1 MVTEWE
7 EAPAHMLR
15 LDTRSLLQDAVITEV
30 KAMISTLWYIYM
42 SALYIPY

>member
-1 MVTEWE
+1 MVNEWE

-30 KAMISTLWYIYM
+30 GLMN
-42 SALYIPY
+42 LYYLDHQCL